1 MKFTLKSV
9 VMILSIIVFDNN
21 GSKAQSTDKIDIQ
34 RTSIKDTFLV
44 NEISKMVIEQ
54 ETRSADDQNSLW
66 FKNGYG
72 YIRLTINTFTHG
84 DTLHCFHIRPDQ
96 TPIERADEDESFP
109 RYYAFISGRPILI
122 YNWQSVMQPL
132 NLIFTEH
139 SKKRFLKTLDRSMPK
154 GTKEIGKDNKGKI
167 ALRIDNFRPQYVTF
181 GLSKYIYQLKD
192 KSYIVT
198 NDSVY

>member
-1 MKFTLKSV
+1 MRFPLKSIV
-9 VMILSIIVFDNN
+9 LILSIIVFDS
-21 GSKAQSTDKIDIQ
+21 GLKAQSTDKIDIQ
-34 RTSIKDTFLV
+34 RISIKDTFLV

-66 FKNGYG
+66 FKNGHG

-84 DTLHCFHIRPDQ
+84 DTLLCFHIRPDQ
-96 TPIERADEDESFP
+96 SPIERTDDDESFP
-109 RYYAFISGRPILI
+109 HYYAFINGRPILI
-122 YNWQSVMQPL
+122 YNSQSVMPPL
-132 NLIFTEH
+132 SLIFTEH
-139 SKKRFLKTLDRSMPK
+139 SKKRFLKRLDHSMSK
-154 GTKEIGKDNKGKI
+154 GTKEIGKDDKGRI

-198 NDSVY
+198 SDPFF